1 MSEKE
6 FLIKCEQFLNEN
18 KSWIKEILEEYG
30 RSGFMDVFY
39 DQPEFEEFIE
49 SLNTNTEE
57 EEEVTFGWTT
67 EKDELFDKVLI
78 PFIKNLRNKQ

>member
-57 EEEVTFGWTT
+57 EEGFTFGWTT

-78 PFIKNLRNKQ
+78 PFIKNLRNK

>member
-1 MSEKE
+1 MKKEE
-6 FLIKCEQFLNEN
+6 FLIKCKQFLNEN

-39 DQPEFEEFIE
+39 DQDETQEFFK

-57 EEEVTFGWTT
+57 EEGVVNGWTD

-78 PFIKNLRNKQ
+78 PFIKNLRNK